1 MYLESRKSL
10 SSKAFRT
17 RSLLCKPRVCH
28 TVQSNGNGIRDLIGN
43 NYGQVHIPLRKDW
56 KKRLVN
62 RKKQLWYPVCVES
75 NVDASAKKDAVLMS

>member
-1 MYLESRKSL
+1 MIDRDGSAEELIVG
-10 SSKAFRT
+10 AT
-17 RSLLCKPRVCH
+17 D
-28 TVQSNGNGIRDLIGN
+28 SNGNGYACRPQIRDLIGN